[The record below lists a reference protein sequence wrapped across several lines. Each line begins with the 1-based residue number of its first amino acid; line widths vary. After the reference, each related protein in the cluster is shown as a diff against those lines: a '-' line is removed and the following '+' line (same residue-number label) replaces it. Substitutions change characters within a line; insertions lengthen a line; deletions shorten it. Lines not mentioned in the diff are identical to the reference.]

1 MADVQVSSIEGNRS
15 GDTNVKEMCTSLI
28 NTFSNI
34 TALTS
39 FRHTHTHT
47 VLSRDAIACIL
58 YCSTVTVMFK

>member
-39 FRHTHTHT
+39 FRHTQHT

-58 YCSTVTVMFK
+58 YYSALTVMFK